1 MSRRLSEV
9 GSTAAV
15 GEHRIGDLPDDLLAY
30 LMSFL
35 PSRDSVRT
43 SVLARRWRSLWRS
56 VPALRLEDDTRG
68 DGGPRSKFVDELLRR
83 RHPTPL
89 NVCDICSDYDTFH
102 CEEAFTRIKPWL
114 RYAFSHDV
122 RALRVVAGSLTTN
135 LVLVSSHLKR
145 VELCFM
151 QFKGSVNFTGCR
163 VLDVLEMKGCNILAS
178 ILCQSVRHLTIKGGC
193 FDDKIRRRISAPNL
207 ISLKLA
213 PSQGLTPLLDSM
225 PSLLTASVE
234 SFDQQYHYCF
244 DVPCE
249 GCDRQARFPVV
260 LEGLSA
266 ATNLELTTDDELS
279 IFRMDLKWC
288 PMFSKLKCLLL
299 NKWCVADYF
308 TGLVY
313 FLQHSPILE
322 TLTLLLD
329 FQTHEKWHVMETYG
343 IYDPKEQSPLSKH
356 LKVVKI
362 IRSSTKEDVI
372 VDHIL
377 KILCAHGVPSEQID
391 IQ

>member
-266 ATNLELTTDDELS
+266 ATNLELTTDDE
-279 IFRMDLKWC
+279 
-288 PMFSKLKCLLL
+288 
-299 NKWCVADYF
+299 
-308 TGLVY
+308 
-313 FLQHSPILE
+313 HSPILE